1 MRYIKLLR
9 IIKLNKENNM
19 SENCGCSRACCEV
32 KLKDGCISHKFYKP
46 CCAREE
52 NKTKVCCV
60 CKAEYACEY
69 DECPSCS
76 VSAE

>member
-1 MRYIKLLR
+1 
-9 IIKLNKENNM
+9 M
-19 SENCGCSRACCEV
+19 SESCGCSRACCEIE
-32 KLKDGCISHKFYKP
+32 LRDGCISPKSCKP

-69 DECPSCS
+69 DKCPSCS
-76 VSAE
+76 VSAK